1 MSGRHND
8 AGQPARSRK
17 AAALSGR
24 VETGRRGE
32 EAAAIYLAER
42 GYAIRHRNWRCR
54 SGELDIVAEKDGVLV
69 FVEVR
74 ARRAASRYGT
84 AAESV
89 DARKQRQLHGVAQV
103 YLAANGME
111 NRALRFDVIACT
123 LGESPSDRIE
133 LEHIIGAF

>member
-1 MSGRHND
+1 MSGSHDRTSN
-8 AGQPARSRK
+8 PARSGK

-24 VETGRRGE
+24 VETGKRGE
-32 EAAAIYLAER
+32 EAAAKYLAQQ
-42 GYAIRHRNWRCR
+42 GYAVRHRNWRCR
-54 SGELDIVAEKDGVLV
+54 SGELDIVAMKDGVLV

-103 YLAANGME
+103 YVAANGWKEQAM
-111 NRALRFDVIACT
+111 RFDVIACT
-123 LGESPSDRIE
+123 ITEPDRIE
-133 LEHIIGAF
+133 LEHILGAF

>member
-1 MSGRHND
+1 MNASHGN
-8 AGQPARSRK
+8 AGKPVRSRQ

-32 EAAAIYLAER
+32 DAAAKYLAEQ
-42 GYAIRHRNWRCR
+42 GYAVRHRNWRCR

-103 YLAANGME
+103 YLAANGLE
-111 NRALRFDVIACT
+111 GRLLRFDVIACT
-123 LGESPSDRIE
+123 LSDPPERIE
-133 LEHIIGAF
+133 LDHIIGAF

>member
-1 MSGRHND
+1 MSGRHGN
-8 AGQPARSRK
+8 AGQPARGRK

-24 VETGRRGE
+24 AETGRRGE
-32 EAAAIYLAER
+32 EAAAKYLAEQ

-54 SGELDIVAEKDGVLV
+54 SGELDIVAEKDGLCV

-74 ARRAASRYGT
+74 ARRAASRFGT

-103 YLAANGME
+103 YLAANGL
-111 NRALRFDVIACT
+111 NDHALRFDVIACT
-123 LGESPSDRIE
+123 LNESRERIE